1 MAHSHSCWSAAPQ
14 LRRVG
19 AAVLMVAALLGPVE
33 ASAQV
38 APALYRPA
46 LPSGLDLYLPVPED
60 NALTPEKVRLGRA
73 LFFDPIL
80 SRDGSLSCATC
91 HELERAFTD
100 GRPVSRGVFDRVG
113 TRNAPTLVNRAYGE
127 SQFFDGRA
135 SSLEEQA
142 ILPIQSPK
150 ELDLRLEEALARLRG
165 DAEYPELFRTAFGRA
180 PDVDGLAKALA
191 SYVRTIVAGGSPVDW
206 YLRGERGA
214 ITELE
219 EKGLRVFQGKGRC
232 SACHIGPN
240 FTDERFHNTGV
251 AWQDGELLDP
261 GRFAITGDES
271 ERGAFKAPSLREIA
285 RTAPYMHDGTLATL
299 EDVIEFYDRG
309 GNPNPYLDA
318 QIRPLHLRPSK
329 MFLVICAGINGP
341 FTCPLLLTNHNLR
354 SVKAFLQ
361 CDKYQR
367 MCQVSCQ
374 NDA

>member
-1 MAHSHSCWSAAPQ
+1 MSRTWSRGHCA
-14 LRRVG
+14 LIVG
-19 AAVLMVAALLGPVE
+19 RSRVAALLVAVLFTPGG
-33 ASAQV
+33 ASAQR

-46 LPSGLDLYLPVPED
+46 LPAGLDLYLPVPAD
-60 NALTPEKVRLGRA
+60 NELTPEKVALGRA

-80 SRDGSLSCATC
+80 SRNESRSCSSC
-91 HELERAFTD
+91 HLPEKAFTD
-100 GRPVSRGVFDRVG
+100 GRPVARGVFDREG

-127 SQFFDGRA
+127 TQFLDGRA
-135 SSLEEQA
+135 ASLEEQA
-142 ILPIQSPK
+142 ILPIQSPR
-150 ELDLRLEEALARLRG
+150 ELDLELEEAVARLQR
-165 DAEYPELFRTAFGRA
+165 DAEYSDLFRTAFGRV
-180 PDVDGLAKALA
+180 PDVDGLAGALA

-232 SACHIGPN
+232 TACHIGPN

-261 GRFAITGDES
+261 GRFAITGDDS
-271 ERGAFKAPSLREIA
+271 ERGAFKVPSLREIA

-318 QIRPLHLRPSK
+318 QIRPLHLTYEEK
-329 MFLVICAGINGP
+329 AA
-341 FTCPLLLTNHNLR
+341 LL
-354 SVKAFLQ
+354 AFLNVLGG
-361 CDKYQR
+361 R
-367 MCQVSCQ
+367 VREGIVAGASF
-374 NDA
+374 